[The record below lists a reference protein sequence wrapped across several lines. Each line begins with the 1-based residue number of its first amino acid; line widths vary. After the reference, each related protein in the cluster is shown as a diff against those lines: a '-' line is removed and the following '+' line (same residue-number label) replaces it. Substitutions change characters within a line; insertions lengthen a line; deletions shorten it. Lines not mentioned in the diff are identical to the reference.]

1 MASLGDG
8 GPLVKGKMIR
18 IVANAVVDEFSFQYN
33 PSTYTESL
41 GVNWATS
48 KSPGQYQ
55 PAASFASFTDN
66 ALTFQIFM
74 TSRGVIS
81 EADSKNTGWNGPILQ
96 QIERLK
102 MFQSPSSSYDDGTA
116 IQFVSPGICKLV
128 LGSRSWSGVIRA
140 MSFEYRAFS
149 RDLDPISAVCD
160 IDFLVTS
167 QGISSEIDFLMGI
180 KTRAGLS

>member
-1 MASLGDG
+1 MASVGES

-18 IVANAVVDEFSFQYN
+18 IVSNAIADEFSFQFN
-33 PSTYTESL
+33 PSTYSESL

-55 PAASFASFTDN
+55 PAASFASFTEN

-74 TSRGVIS
+74 TSLGVV
-81 EADSKNTGWNGPILQ
+81 SKSDQSIGWNGPVLQ

-116 IQFVSPGICKLV
+116 IQFVSPGICNLV
-128 LGSRSWSGVIRA
+128 LGSRSWTGVIRT
-140 MSFEYRAFS
+140 MSFEYRAFN
-149 RDLDPISAVCD
+149 RRLDPISAVCD
-160 IDFLVTS
+160 VDFLVTS
-167 QGISSEIDFLMGI
+167 QGISSEVNYLTGI
-180 KTRAGLS
+180 KTRAGLT